1 MTADNAIII
10 FSRLPIGQETKT
22 RLAPIFNE
30 TQRER
35 LHLAMWQDIFSELV
49 KLRDTD
55 IFLYW
60 TGSGDIK
67 NYLQF
72 IPAKF
77 YLRHQEGC
85 NLGEK
90 MKNAIHE
97 IFSGSYKRAL
107 IIGADIPSMR
117 AANLERAFNVLN
129 NSDVVIGPSEDGGYW
144 LIGMKKFIPDA
155 FNIAT
160 WGNSS
165 VLESTIKSLKNAGIS
180 YNFADILNDLDTPD
194 DIKNFHDENL
204 MDRVTC
210 FLGDAAT
217 FSFEEKF
224 DLIFIDGP
232 KAQYIKFFE
241 RFKNNLAQGG
251 AIISDNLSFHGMVED
266 ISLTHNYSTKK
277 LIKKIRKYIQFL
289 KDNTEFK
296 TEFYSAGDGIAVSKR
311 LD

>member
-35 LHLAMWQDIFSELV
+35 LHLAMWQDIFSELI

-165 VLESTIKSLKNAGIS
+165 VLESTITSLKNAGIS

-194 DIKNFHDENL
+194 DIKNFHDE
-204 MDRVTC
+204 DRLTY
-210 FLGDAAT
+210 
-217 FSFEEKF
+217 KF
-224 DLIFIDGP
+224 IML
-232 KAQYIKFFE
+232 
-241 RFKNNLAQGG
+241 
-251 AIISDNLSFHGMVED
+251 
-266 ISLTHNYSTKK
+266 
-277 LIKKIRKYIQFL
+277 
-289 KDNTEFK
+289 
-296 TEFYSAGDGIAVSKR
+296 
-311 LD
+311 